1 MCSAP
6 WREPSG
12 DAWGWGCS
20 TEQRLDLMAVR
31 RWGSIGAFI
40 TAVQASPPCTPSS
53 WSSDQDQTRRITQV
67 GRDLRRPSGP
77 CTLGCPIS
85 VHAFA
90 PSPPPTLPK
99 LQLRIPPPCRTPRKC
114 FSSQKG
120 HPCTV
125 RELPIASEHTKD
137 KGTVMNPL

>member
-1 MCSAP
+1 M
-6 WREPSG
+6 WGGTSG
-12 DAWGWGCS
+12 GHQVHAHWDA
-20 TEQRLDLMAVR
+20 
-31 RWGSIGAFI
+31 
-40 TAVQASPPCTPSS
+40 
-53 WSSDQDQTRRITQV
+53 
-67 GRDLRRPSGP
+67 
-77 CTLGCPIS
+77 PIS

-90 PSPPPTLPK
+90 PTPPPTLPK